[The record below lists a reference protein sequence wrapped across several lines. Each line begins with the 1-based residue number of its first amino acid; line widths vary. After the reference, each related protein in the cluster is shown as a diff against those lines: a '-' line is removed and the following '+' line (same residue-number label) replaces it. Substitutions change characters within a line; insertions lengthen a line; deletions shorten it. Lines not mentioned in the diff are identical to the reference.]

1 MAMLQMQRISIYALK
16 KDRKPVLELLQRKGI
31 LEIDNIIE
39 EDQVFGKMDV
49 SYARSSFERNI
60 NAAREAV
67 EILER
72 YAPEKKSVL
81 SSFEGRKVVSAEEYG
96 EFSKKLEDVLRI
108 ANQIVACNK
117 ALAEGKADIFKL
129 EAQIE
134 MLKPW
139 TGLDIPLDFEG
150 TKDTRGLIG
159 TLPKEYSLELLYQ
172 ELAEDMPLHIDII
185 SASKEQTCV
194 FILVPRQRRES
205 VYEKLRRLEF
215 SFPSVSAD
223 KAPEL
228 QLEQLNDL
236 ISSIRKEIESLE
248 EEIKAFEGK
257 REELH
262 FLQDYERMRS
272 DKYQVLGQIAQSNSV
287 FVITGYIPEQEVK
300 ALTAE
305 LERRFMLA
313 IEVEKPGEEE
323 DVPVIL
329 KNNPFAA
336 PVESVVDGFA
346 LPTKGEVDPTALVSL
361 FYYVLFGIMLA
372 DAGYGII
379 MTVACAYILLK
390 YRKTIE
396 TGTKKFLS
404 MFLYC
409 GISTTFWGI
418 MFGGYF
424 GDMFDIIATTWFGV
438 TNVPLIPPLWFFPV
452 ENPMRMLAF
461 SMALGLIHIMTGYF
475 VKVYQLCRQR
485 DYVAVFYDAVSW
497 ILLVASGTVIL
508 LSMEMIQNILDVSL
522 TIPGNIN
529 TIAGVIAILSS
540 LVIILTN
547 GRESKNPFKRFL
559 KGTYALYGITGV
571 LSDVLSYSRL
581 LALGLASGIIGNVI
595 NKMASMPAKSYGV
608 VGVIIFI
615 VIMLLGHTLNI
626 AINALGAY
634 VHTNRLQYVEFFGKF
649 YEGGGRSFAPFT
661 MKTKYY
667 KVKENVNN
675 G

>member
-16 KDRKPVLELLQRKGI
+16 KDRKAVLELLQRKGV
-31 LEIDNIIE
+31 LEVDNQIE
-39 EDQVFGKMDV
+39 EDQVFRKMDV

-60 NAAREAV
+60 NAAKDAS
-67 EILER
+67 EILGR
-72 YAPEKKSVL
+72 YAPEKKSIL

-96 EFSKKLEDVLRI
+96 GFSEKLEDALRV
-108 ANQIVACNK
+108 ANRIIACNK
-117 ALAEGKADIFKL
+117 EIGEGKAEILKL
-129 EAQIE
+129 EAQRE

-139 TGLDIPLDFEG
+139 TDLDIPLDLQG
-150 TKDTRGLIG
+150 TKYTRSLIG
-159 TLPKEYSLELLYQ
+159 VLPREYSLEELHQ
-172 ELAEDMPLHIDII
+172 ELEEWMPLHIDVI

-194 FILVPRQRRES
+194 FILAPKEQWEP
-205 VYEKLRRLEF
+205 VYEKLRRMEF
-215 SFPSVSAD
+215 AFPSVSAD
-223 KAPEL
+223 KAPRL
-228 QLEQLNDL
+228 QLEELRDR
-236 ISSIRKEIESLE
+236 IVSIREEIRILE
-248 EEIKAFEGK
+248 EEIRNFAGK
-257 REELH
+257 REELY

-272 DKYQVLGQIAQSNSV
+272 DKYQVLGQIAQSNNV
-287 FVITGYIPEQEVK
+287 FVITGYIPQQEVGD
-300 ALTAE
+300 LRGE
-305 LERRFMLA
+305 LERKFMVA
-313 IEVEKPGEEE
+313 IEVEAPGEEE

-329 KNNPFAA
+329 KNNAFAGA
-336 PVESVVDGFA
+336 VESVVDGFA
-346 LPTKGEVDPTALVSL
+346 LPAKGEIDPTALMSG

-379 MTVACAYILLK
+379 MTLACAYILFK
-390 YRKTIE
+390 NRKTIE

-424 GDMFDIIATTWFGV
+424 GDMFDVIATTWFGV
-438 TNVPLIPPLWFFPV
+438 TDVPLIPPLWFFPV
-452 ENPMRMLAF
+452 DNPMRMLAF

-497 ILLVASGTVIL
+497 ILLVASGTIIL

-529 TIAGVIAILSS
+529 TIAGAIAILSS